1 MENKKERSTVQ
12 NLLRFVGSYK
22 GRYIFS
28 VCLSVVSVGA
38 GMIPYFSA
46 AQMLVELINGGKQLG
61 FYRYWCAIAAIGYV
75 VKSCCAILST
85 SVSHTA
91 TFLVLRDVRKQ
102 IVAKLSRMPMGILL
116 DTPSGQL
123 KDILVDRVEGL
134 ETPLAHLLPEMSAN
148 VLVPICIII
157 YLFVLDWRMA
167 LISLVTLPIGM
178 AFMATILKSY
188 PQQYEGSVKINQR
201 MNNAVV
207 EYVNGIEVIKAFNQS
222 AASYGKYSNAV
233 KENAAYFYNWMKS
246 CQWAMAAFQVVSPA
260 VLIAVLP
267 AGVLF
272 YTAGSITAANFITII
287 ILSLGIIG
295 PIIAASNFADS
306 LGMVGTVIEEIA
318 TLLDGAELIRPT
330 QSVTFFSQRICL
342 HDVSFSYKADGNNA
356 VEHINLTINPGTVT
370 ALVGPSGSGKS
381 TVTKLI
387 AGFWDVGYGSITLD
401 GKDIREIPQRQLAD
415 QIAYVSQ
422 DNYLFDDTIRENIRM
437 GRSFAT
443 DEEVEQAAKAAGCDP
458 FIRSLES
465 GYDTN
470 VGGAG
475 CYLSGGERQ
484 RIAIARAMLKKAPI
498 VILDEATAYIDPENE
513 AIVQQAVSKLVAG
526 KTLIIIAH
534 RLSTITDSDNIVVM
548 KDGRISDMG
557 THDELLHKSP
567 LYREMWQAHIG
578 AKDGEKA

>member
-1 MENKKERSTVQ
+1 MENKQEQSTASS
-12 NLLRFVGSYK
+12 LLRFAGPYK
-22 GRYIFS
+22 GKYILSIF
-28 VCLSVVSVGA
+28 LSVLGVASGLVPYYAAAKMLIGLIGDERDFSFYLMWGA
-38 GMIPYFSA
+38 
-46 AQMLVELINGGKQLG
+46 V
-61 FYRYWCAIAAIGYV
+61 AAIGYIA
-75 VKSCCAILST
+75 KSCFSILST

-91 TFLVLRDVRKQ
+91 TFHALRDVRKQ
-102 IVAKLSRMPMGILL
+102 IADKLNRMPMGTLL

-148 VLVPICIII
+148 VLVPIFIIV

-167 LISLVTLPIGM
+167 LISLITIPVGM
-178 AFMATILKSY
+178 AFMATILKTY

-222 AASYGKYSNAV
+222 AASYGKYSDAV
-233 KENAAYFYNWMKS
+233 TENAAYFYNWMKS
-246 CQWAMAAFQVVSPA
+246 CQWAMASYNAICPA
-260 VLIAVLP
+260 VLITVLP

-272 YTAGSITAANFITII
+272 YAAGSITAANLITII
-287 ILSLGIIG
+287 ILSLGIVG
-295 PIIAASNFADS
+295 PLIAASNFADS
-306 LGMVGTVIEEIA
+306 LGAVGTVVGEIA
-318 TLLDGAELIRPT
+318 TLLDGPELVRPVEPVKLDGEEI
-330 QSVTFFSQRICL
+330 SL
-342 HDVSFSYKADGNNA
+342 HDVSFSYKENGDNA
-356 VEHINLTINPGTVT
+356 ISHINLTIKPGTVT

-381 TVTKLI
+381 TITKLI
-387 AGFWDVGYGSITLD
+387 AGFWDVGSGSITLD
-401 GKDIREIPQRQLAD
+401 GKDLRKIPQKQLAD

-437 GRSFAT
+437 GRSTAT
-443 DEEVEQAAKAAGCDP
+443 DEEVEQAAKAAGCDA
-458 FIRSLES
+458 FIRSLEN

-475 CYLSGGERQ
+475 GHLSGGERQ
-484 RIAIARAMLKKAPI
+484 RIAIARAMLKNAPI

-548 KDGRISDMG
+548 KDGEISDMG
-557 THDELLHKSP
+557 THEELLKKSA